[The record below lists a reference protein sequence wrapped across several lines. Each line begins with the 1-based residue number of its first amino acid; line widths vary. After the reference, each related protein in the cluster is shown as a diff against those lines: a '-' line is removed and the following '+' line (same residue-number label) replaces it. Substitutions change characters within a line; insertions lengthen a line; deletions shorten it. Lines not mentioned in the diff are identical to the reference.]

1 MHLDPA
7 LSRAKRMLPHVEWRS
22 TTFVADDDDDDK
34 TTSTMVVGG

>member
-1 MHLDPA
+1 MDPA

-22 TTFVADDDDDDK
+22 TTFVADDDDDK